1 MLPHLLLLGHRE
13 IVEHPL
19 SNGTALNED
28 VIGAHLSV
36 DVFAILLCFVVH
48 VLITAL
54 AFQRFHVGHP
64 EVVAESS
71 DGMDGV
77 LEGNL
82 DLEAQGVEQND
93 ILSTSSKVSAEKDQ
107 SSSVRMVDEDEADG
121 LTGGFPQQI
130 EYAISNL
137 DLPFTVNRGSHHL
150 EAI

>member
-1 MLPHLLLLGHRE
+1 
-13 IVEHPL
+13 
-19 SNGTALNED
+19 
-28 VIGAHLSV
+28 
-36 DVFAILLCFVVH
+36 
-48 VLITAL
+48 
-54 AFQRFHVGHP
+54 
-64 EVVAESS
+64 
-71 DGMDGV
+71 MDGV